1 MANAELKKKLDNL
14 VKKTKTSEEGIKFLL
29 DYYTG
34 NLKWSEDEAIKFIIK
49 LFKDGVINEIK
60 IIGKKSH

>member
-1 MANAELKKKLDNL
+1 MANTSLKKKLDNL

-29 DYYTG
+29 DYYTW
-34 NLKWSEDEAIKFIIK
+34 NLKWSEDEAIKYIIK
-49 LFKDGVINEIK
+49 LFKDGVIDEIK